1 MDGFELLVYA
11 VLAVISALV
20 ITGVIG
26 YVVAA
31 HLDKK
36 HDDD

>member
-11 VLAVISALV
+11 VLAVISALI
-20 ITGVIG
+20 ITGVIDIWSQRT
-26 YVVAA
+26 
-31 HLDKK
+31 DKK